1 MTQLITVERHHAVE
15 IRMGGNRVL
24 PVASHQP
31 IDVGVGIRR
40 PQGTQEGNSAA
51 DVAQGTGPNQQN
63 AFRRIGHISDSTATK
78 PPFTLTE
85 AARRMMIPYS

>member
-1 MTQLITVERHHAVE
+1 MITVERHHAVE

-24 PVASHQP
+24 PIASHQP

-40 PQGTQEGNSAA
+40 SQRTQNGDAAA
-51 DVAQGTGPNQQN
+51 DIAQGTGPNQQK
-63 AFRRIGHISDSTATK
+63 AFRRIGHILDSTATK